1 LQICQAVYTQAC
13 TDKVSD
19 IAEFKKETSMFAKK
33 TVVTALLLG
42 LAGMSSGMF
51 AGAVHADPLTVYG
64 KINVS
69 AQSSDKGEGRF
80 SELKSNASRF
90 GLKGDYALEDGLTL
104 IYQLE
109 WEVDPSDEAN
119 EKNIKARDQFIGLKG
134 EFGTIKAGRNDTA
147 LKLGQGKMDL
157 FNDYEADIKTLWR
170 GENRMSNSIAYI
182 TPKFAGFSLMVSHI
196 MEDSAKGKDGQSV
209 ALMYGDENLKDS
221 VLFATVAMDND
232 VNGYDSSRL
241 MVQGKVAKLKIGG
254 GLHQQEV
261 MAGGKKED
269 GYLANLAYP
278 VGKFELKA
286 QYQTL
291 EDHDGYSLGTD
302 YKLGKDTKL
311 FAWYSSFDF
320 YNKADSDFLAIGL
333 EHKF

>member
-1 LQICQAVYTQAC
+1 
-13 TDKVSD
+13 
-19 IAEFKKETSMFAKK
+19 MFAKNA
-33 TVVTALLLG
+33 VVAAMWLG
-42 LAGMSSGMF
+42 LFGAAGT
-51 AGAVHADPLTVYG
+51 VQADPLTVYG

-90 GLKGDYALEDGLTL
+90 GIKGDFKLEDNLTL

-109 WEVDPSDEAN
+109 WDVDLADEAN
-119 EKNIKARDQFIGLKG
+119 EKNIKSRDQFIGLTG
-134 EFGTIKAGRNDTA
+134 SFGTIKAGRNDTA
-147 LKLGQGKMDL
+147 LKLSQGKIDL
-157 FNDYEADIKTLWR
+157 FNDYEADLKTLWR
-170 GENRMSNSIAYI
+170 GENRMSDSLVYI
-182 TPKFAGFSLMVSHI
+182 TPEFAGFSLMVSHI
-196 MEDSAKGKDGQSV
+196 MEDSEKGVDGQSV
-209 ALMYGDENLKDS
+209 ALMYGDESLKDTPLYAS
-221 VLFATVAMDND
+221 VAMDND
-232 VNGYDSSRL
+232 VNGFDSSRVF
-241 MVQGKVAKLKIGG
+241 VQGKVAKVKLGA

-261 MAGGKKED
+261 MAGGKKQD
-269 GYLANLAYP
+269 GYLLNAAYP
-278 VGKFELKA
+278 VSKFEVKA

-320 YNKADSDFLAIGL
+320 YNIADSDFLAIGI

>member
-1 LQICQAVYTQAC
+1 
-13 TDKVSD
+13 
-19 IAEFKKETSMFAKK
+19 MFAKK
-33 TVVTALLLG
+33 VVVAAVLLG
-42 LAGMSSGMF
+42 LFGAAGT
-51 AGAVHADPLTVYG
+51 VQADPLTVYG

-69 AQSSDKGEGRF
+69 AQSSDDGAGQF

-90 GLKGDYALEDGLTL
+90 GVKGDYKLENDLTL

-109 WEVDPSDEAN
+109 WEVDLTDEAN
-119 EKNIKARDQFIGLKG
+119 EKNIKARDQFIGLTG
-134 EFGTIKAGRNDTA
+134 SFGTIKAGRNDTA
-147 LKLGQGKMDL
+147 LKLSQGKMDL
-157 FNDYEADIKTLWR
+157 FNDYEADIKTLWK
-170 GENRMSNSIAYI
+170 GENRMSNSLAYI

-196 MEDSAKGKDGQSV
+196 MEDSEKGQDGQSV
-209 ALMYGDENLKDS
+209 ALMYGDESLKDGP
-221 VLFATVAMDND
+221 LFASVSMDND
-232 VNGYDSSRL
+232 INGYDSSRVF
-241 MVQGKVAKLKIGG
+241 VQGKVAKIKLGA

-269 GYLANLAYP
+269 GYLLNAAYP
-278 VGKFELKA
+278 LDKFEVKA

-302 YKLGKDTKL
+302 YKLGKETKL

-320 YNKADSDFLAIGL
+320 YNKADTDYLAIGI